1 MRSLRRRLVQRPRG
15 PSAADQRTGRSP
27 AEGHAGRLTPVR
39 IASYQGVQSVSCG
52 PVPFVDVIASPS
64 FVAAIKSGGAAV
76 SGSLFAA
83 IASDGVD
90 ASALVVSV
98 DDSASISR

>member
-1 MRSLRRRLVQRPRG
+1 MAQRTRR
-15 PSAADQRTGRSP
+15 PSAADERTGRSS
-27 AEGHAGRLTPVR
+27 AEGPAGRLTPVR
-39 IASYQGVQSVSCG
+39 IANYQGVQSDSCG
-52 PVPFVDVIASPS
+52 HVPFVDVIASPS
-64 FVAAIKSGGAAV
+64 FVAAFKSGGAAV

-98 DDSASISR
+98 DYSASISR